1 MNVYEIIKEK
11 VLPQMEMF
19 HNDLIVHDKRE
30 ISENHGT
37 PFIHLARKTGTW
49 LVRLRRAD
57 EYPAKGERVPYIF
70 GNSTREHILVSSTV
84 HVLEGAKQ
92 AGMTELIQYYDG
104 KKVREISF
112 EKALEIAHEYVRKI
126 RDEWEA
132 SERKYAKA
140 S

>member
-1 MNVYEIIKEK
+1 MDIYEIIKEK
-11 VLPQMEMF
+11 ALPRIEMF
-19 HNDLIVHDKRE
+19 QDDLLVHDKRE
-30 ISENHGT
+30 IAESPGT
-37 PFIHLARKTGTW
+37 PFIHLTRNTGTW
-49 LVRLRRAD
+49 LVRLRKAD

-70 GNSTREHILVSSTV
+70 GKSTREHILVSSTV

-104 KKVREISF
+104 KKVREITF

-126 RDEWEA
+126 MDEWEVP
-132 SERKYAKA
+132 ERKYAKA